1 MFRNVR
7 LYRFKG
13 DWPDSEAAVS
23 SELSKTRFK
32 SCGPLTERSSGWV
45 AINPG
50 AGELLARRLNGADLL
65 KLRSQSRLL
74 PASAINEA
82 LEDRLDEYRA
92 RMQEEPGRREKR
104 RLKAETRDEL
114 LPKALLKSDRILGY
128 VDISSKIIAIDT
140 AQASVAE
147 RFLDILRIPF
157 DNLSV
162 KPLKYKQPV
171 SELLARMFLG
181 NSPDKFSIGRECRMQ
196 DATDAGSTVRWN
208 DFDLSNATIRNHVA
222 DGMNLTHLA
231 IEYDNVLGCVI
242 DENGTLSKLRF
253 LGMDDKETMP
263 DNDPLGRLDAEFV
276 LVSGT
281 LRQLTADLEK
291 LLGGFEQ

>member
-7 LYRFKG
+7 LYRFTG
-13 DWPDSEAAVS
+13 DWPDSEETIS
-23 SELSKTRFK
+23 TELEKGKFRT
-32 SCGPLTERSSGWV
+32 CGPLTERSSGWV
-45 AINPG
+45 PINPDG
-50 AGELLARRLNGADLL
+50 TQLLARRLNGADLL

-74 PASAINEA
+74 PAAAINEA
-82 LEDRLDEYRA
+82 LEERLEEYRV

-114 LPKALLKSDRILGY
+114 LPKALLKSDRIWGY
-128 VDISSKIIAIDT
+128 VDPGKQLIAIDT
-140 AQASVAE
+140 AQAAVAE

-157 DNLSV
+157 DALSV

-181 NSPDKFSIGRECRMQ
+181 NIPAKFNIGRECRMQ
-196 DATDAGSTVRWN
+196 DAADAGSTVRWN
-208 DFDLSNATIRNHVA
+208 DFDLSDATIRNHVA

-231 IEYDNVLGCVI
+231 VEYDDVLSCVI
-242 DENGTLSKLRF
+242 DENGTLSKLKF
-253 LGMDDKETMP
+253 LGMEDKETMP

-276 LVSGT
+276 LISGT
-281 LRQLTADLEK
+281 LRQFTADLEE
-291 LLGGFEQ
+291 LLGGLE

>member
-7 LYRFKG
+7 LYRFTG
-13 DWPDSEAAVS
+13 DWPDSEETIS
-23 SELSKTRFK
+23 TELEKGKFRT
-32 SCGPLTERSSGWV
+32 CGPLTERSSGWV
-45 AINPG
+45 PINPDG
-50 AGELLARRLNGADLL
+50 TQLLARRLNGADLL

-74 PASAINEA
+74 PAAAINEA
-82 LEDRLDEYRA
+82 LEERLEEYRV

-114 LPKALLKSDRILGY
+114 LPKALLKSDRIWGY
-128 VDISSKIIAIDT
+128 VDPGKQLIAIDT
-140 AQASVAE
+140 AQAAVAE

-157 DNLSV
+157 DALSV

-181 NSPDKFSIGRECRMQ
+181 NIPAKFNIGRECRMQ
-196 DATDAGSTVRWN
+196 DAADAGSTVRWK
-208 DFDLSNATIRNHVA
+208 DFDLSDATIRNHVA

-231 IEYDNVLGCVI
+231 VEYDDVLSCVI
-242 DENGTLSKLRF
+242 DENGTLSKLKF
-253 LGMDDKETMP
+253 LGMEDKETMP

-276 LVSGT
+276 LISGT
-281 LRQLTADLEK
+281 LRQFTADLEE
-291 LLGGFEQ
+291 LLGGLE